1 MQKTGNCESALLH
14 RLDVTSL
21 LLFNFFFLLLE
32 IEYLVCFKVLQQA
45 SLETILK
52 LQMVADW
59 GNASMDIMARIRN
72 EFSRQVPFRIIDLT

>member
-1 MQKTGNCESALLH
+1 MHSCTGLM
-14 RLDVTSL
+14 L
-21 LLFNFFFLLLE
+21 LLCFFLTFFFLLLE

-72 EFSRQVPFRIIDLT
+72 EFSRQVPFQIIDLT